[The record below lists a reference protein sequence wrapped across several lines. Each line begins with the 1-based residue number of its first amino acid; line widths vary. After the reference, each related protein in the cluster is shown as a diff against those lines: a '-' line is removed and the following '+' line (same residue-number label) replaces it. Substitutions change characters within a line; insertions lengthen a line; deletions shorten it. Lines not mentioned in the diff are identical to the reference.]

1 MNEQSSF
8 QAETIQAEINAI
20 AWKACDTFRGAANP
34 SVYKQYILVFLFI
47 KYLSDIWK
55 DGLEQY
61 RREYKRNEER
71 VQRRMSRE
79 RFILPEGCDF
89 DTIYSKRNETT
100 IGEIIN
106 IALEKL
112 AEANRAKLEGIFRE
126 IDFNSEMHLGKTIDR
141 NARLKKLIEDF
152 ADPRL
157 DLRPSRIGARDVVGS
172 TYQFLI
178 ERIAGDAGKKGGEFF
193 TPPQVS
199 SLLARLLNPKK
210 GDRICDP
217 ACGSGSLLIR
227 LADEIQ
233 DNRDFALY
241 GQENDRSTWAMCRM
255 NMFLHRK
262 DSARIEWGDTLRNPK
277 LIEEAALMKFD
288 IVVAIPPFSLDKWGA
303 EDVVPDKFN
312 RFHRGIPPRSKSDY
326 AFITHM
332 IETTVETTGKTG
344 VVVPHGVLFRGGAEV
359 KIRKQLIEENLLEAV
374 IGLPANLF
382 YGTSIPAAILIFNR
396 GKQTSDVLFIDA
408 SREYEGAKN
417 QSRLRGQ
424 DADKIVDAY
433 KKFETIEKYAYR
445 ATVEEITGNNFNL
458 NIPRYVDIFDEEEP
472 IDFRALEKEI
482 EQLETELA
490 DVRKEMQI
498 YLAGL
503 GLNE

>member
-1 MNEQSSF
+1 LSEQSSF
-8 QAETIQAEINAI
+8 QAEIIQAEINAI
-20 AWKACDTFRGAANP
+20 AWKACDTFRGAGDA
-34 SVYKQYILVFLFI
+34 SVYKHYILVFLFI

-55 DGLEQY
+55 DKLEHY
-61 RREYKRNEER
+61 RQEYRGDVER

-106 IALEKL
+106 ISLEKL

-126 IDFNSEMHLGKTIDR
+126 IDFNSEINLGKTKDR

-157 DLRPSRIGARDVVGS
+157 DLRPSRIGGQDVVGS

-193 TPPQVS
+193 TPPQIS

-227 LADEIQ
+227 LGDEIQ
-233 DNRDFALY
+233 DRDFALY

-262 DSARIEWGDTLRNPK
+262 DSARIEWGDTLRSPK

-288 IVVAIPPFSLDKWGA
+288 IVVAIPPFSLDNWGA

-312 RFHRGIPPRSKSDY
+312 RFHRGIPPRSRSDY

-332 IETTVETTGKTG
+332 IETTVEATGKTG

-359 KIRKQLIEENLLEAV
+359 KIRQQLIEENLLEAV
-374 IGLPANLF
+374 IGLPANMF
-382 YGTSIPAAILIFNR
+382 YGTSIPSAILIFNR

-424 DADKIVDAY
+424 DTDKIVDAY

-445 ATVEEITGNNFNL
+445 ATVEEIIGNNFNL

-472 IDFRALEKEI
+472 IDFRALGKEI

-490 DVRKEMQI
+490 DVRKEMQT
-498 YLAGL
+498 YLAGM
-503 GLNE
+503 GLDE

>member
-1 MNEQSSF
+1 MSERSIF
-8 QAETIQAEINAI
+8 QEDKIQADINAI
-20 AWKACDTFRGAANP
+20 AWKACDTFRGTADA
-34 SVYKQYILVFLFI
+34 SVYKNYILVFLFI

-55 DGLEQY
+55 DGLEHY
-61 RREYKRNEER
+61 RQEYKGDEER
-71 VQRRMSRE
+71 VRRRMSRE

-89 DTIYSKRNETT
+89 DTIYAKRNETT

-106 IALEKL
+106 ISLEKL
-112 AEANRAKLEGIFRE
+112 AEANRAKLDGIFRD
-126 IDFNSEMHLGKTIDR
+126 IDFNSEMNLGKTKDR

-157 DLRPSRIGARDVVGS
+157 DLRPSRLGARDVIGG
-172 TYQFLI
+172 TFQFLI
-178 ERIAGDAGKKGGEFF
+178 ERIASDAGKKGGEFF

-233 DNRDFALY
+233 DRDYAIY
-241 GQENDRSTWAMCRM
+241 GQESDPSTWAMCRM
-255 NMFLHRK
+255 NMFLHSK
-262 DSARIEWGDTLRNPK
+262 DSARIEWGDTLRSPK
-277 LIEEAALMKFD
+277 LIEEGALMKFD
-288 IVVAIPPFSLDKWGA
+288 IIVTIPPFSLDKWGA

-332 IETTVETTGKTG
+332 IETTVQDTGKTG

-374 IGLPANLF
+374 IGLPVNLF

-396 GKQTSDVLFIDA
+396 GKKTSDVLFIDA

-417 QSRLRGQ
+417 QNRLRGR
-424 DADKIVDAY
+424 DIDKIVDAY
-433 KKFETIEKYAYR
+433 KQFETIEKYAYR

-458 NIPRYVDIFDEEEP
+458 NIPRYVDIFDAEEQM
-472 IDFRALEKEI
+472 DFKALGKEI

-490 DVRKEMQI
+490 DVRREMQT

-503 GLNE
+503 GLIE